1 MTQDDYKLWTGAT
14 VTFTDEDWARIVA
27 VASERLASFLC
38 LDSLPDPLP
47 DRLAELLANF
57 INGVFKYQGDYD
69 AVESKSVRN
78 FTIHFRSDSAVNAFA
93 QIATKYGDTIDEY
106 SECGQSIKV
115 EHSTRNYCGNWSGCD
130 ECI

>member
-14 VTFTDEDWARIVA
+14 VTFADEDWARIVA
-27 VASERLASFLC
+27 VAEKRLASFLC
-38 LDSLPDPLP
+38 LEALPDPLP
-47 DRLAELLANF
+47 DDLEELLANF
-57 INGVFKYQGDYD
+57 INAVFKYQGDYD

-93 QIATKYGDTIDEY
+93 QIAKNYGDTIDEY
-106 SECGQSIKV
+106 SECGTTIKV
-115 EHSTRNYCGNWSGCD
+115 EHSTRSCCENWSCD